1 MNQESGNRQTDRRE
15 GLIVAETG
23 NALSDRAAISI
34 MTSDPHADLHRT
46 ERVYDPGEVLSVMET
61 ANALSNRAAISI
73 ITSDPRADWIV
84 TETENALFAR
94 EGNLTMILTEI

>member
-1 MNQESGNRQTDRRE
+1 M
-15 GLIVAETG
+15 AETG

-34 MTSDPHADLHRT
+34 MTSDPRVDL
-46 ERVYDPGEVLSVMET
+46 
-61 ANALSNRAAISI
+61 
-73 ITSDPRADWIV
+73 IV

>member
-34 MTSDPHADLHRT
+34 MTSDPHADLNMT
-46 ERVYDPGEVLSVMET
+46 ETGNDPGEDLTVMET
-61 ANALSNRAAISI
+61 ENALSNRAAISI
-73 ITSDPRADWIV
+73 MTSDPRVDLIV